1 MKKISYVVLAVLL
14 MLGVTRVNAMSED
27 DLYDALTQ
35 KITIGN
41 EKWGVDEDTKTYIR
55 RYLDQFEV
63 SGPHADYINKRI
75 NKAIS
80 ILKKERKTDFTK
92 LSIQAKRDLR
102 TLVDEISTNT
112 SVKASVK
119 NGALVVYNPKTG
131 KVFYE
136 SSKLVKYT
144 GSVNNTVAMVAGLA
158 LLIVAAGS
166 VLVVKQ
172 VKEN

>member
-1 MKKISYVVLAVLL
+1 MKKISYVVLAVLF
-14 MLGVTRVNAMSED
+14 MFGVIRVNAMTED

-55 RYLDQFEV
+55 RYLDQFDV
-63 SGPHADYINKRI
+63 SEKHAEYINKRI

-80 ILKKERKTDFTK
+80 ILKREGKTDFTK
-92 LSIQAKRDLR
+92 LSTQAKKDLRDL
-102 TLVDEISTNT
+102 VEEISKNT

-119 NGALVVYNPKTG
+119 KGTLVVYNPKTG

-136 SSKLVKYT
+136 TGNLVKYT
-144 GSVNNTVAMVAGLA
+144 GSVNNTVTLIAGLA